1 MEVEGSEINQVEEL
15 TSSDAEEKRDIKEGV
30 PSDDDL
36 WGGVIERSCNMLL
49 LIMIILTEMREAT
62 AHILF
67 FRFQKNGR
75 SVKHLY
81 FVASRS
87 IPGQEACVD
96 CE

>member
-1 MEVEGSEINQVEEL
+1 MKINQVEEL

-67 FRFQKNGR
+67 F
-75 SVKHLY
+75 
-81 FVASRS
+81 S
-87 IPGQEACVD
+87 IPEKTEGQLSICIL
-96 CE
+96 